1 MNQPQRTTEHSLKH
15 DTSPIE
21 RADDTAAHFDIYPTK
36 QTWLAFLDKALL
48 VIGSV
53 ALALALVFFIAY
65 NWLDMGKMG
74 KFALVEGALFITIT
88 LYVGLC
94 VRRQFLL
101 IRQLL
106 LLIAS
111 IITGSLLAL
120 FGQTYQTG
128 ADTWQLFFVWAL
140 LITPWAVIARFPA
153 LWLLWLGLLNACLLS
168 YLDVTGFLLNDNIY
182 QGVIEIGA
190 LAVINFVALNLWLF
204 FIDHKSPSQITSANA
219 DIDTPSPT
227 AAHTQNQTRAGLHWS
242 TYVVGLLSTYAI
254 THLAIF
260 TIFDNGNF
268 TIPIVL
274 LSLWVIWFG
283 FMVWRFYQYRVDVLM
298 LTYVSGSI
306 IIVVMF
312 WAGRFLLENTNSSGF
327 LVLALLLVGMSSAT
341 VVWLRKA
348 ARLSHKRTTTSD
360 MVNESVEV
368 NATDRSAIDGSAADK
383 NGETSL
389 SNSNDQED
397 TPWFVHVLFGF
408 SGLLASLFFIGFLI
422 LILESTGALDNAMMI
437 GMIGLLLNACGF
449 LLFKY
454 EHRRHSMFL
463 SSLAFMISVAGQSYV
478 VYSLIESSISHP
490 LDVWVFLLLQS
501 ALIFIVPSFMYR
513 LIGSLVVFGCMVFLL
528 GYYALP
534 EISLGLLALIAI
546 VSHLQRYRLLR
557 RISARWHLASSEVI
571 KAIGYASAL
580 MLLCISVYFIVDEY
594 RYGFDNNDELFRYH
608 YYWEQGLLTLAS
620 LYAAYLI
627 LKRYRV
633 QWHSA
638 VGLMTGSA
646 VIVLGIVSTYVT
658 GLLATSLIII
668 IAMANSKR
676 TLLGIGVFA
685 LVCYVFWYYYQLN
698 TSLLVKSVSVL
709 VVGIVLLL
717 LRWILIKRYS
727 AHDLPA
733 SGARIQHNASQ
744 VDSEEPLS

>member
-1 MNQPQRTTEHSLKH
+1 MNHPQRTTEHSLKH

-21 RADDTAAHFDIYPTK
+21 RADHTAAYLDVYPT
-36 QTWLAFLDKALL
+36 QQAWLVFFDKTLL

-74 KFALVEGALFITIT
+74 KFALVEGALVMTIA

-140 LITPWAVIARFPA
+140 LITPWVMISRFPA

-168 YLDVTGFLLNDNIY
+168 YLEVTGFSFNDNVY

-204 FIDHKSPSQITSANA
+204 FIDHKSPSQTTSANA

-260 TIFDNGNF
+260 TIFDNRGV
-268 TIPIVL
+268 TIPAIL

-283 FMVWRFYQYRVDVLM
+283 FMVWRFYRYRVDVLM
-298 LTYVSGSI
+298 LTYVSGSA
-306 IIVVMF
+306 IIVVMC

-327 LVLALLLVGMSSAT
+327 LVLALLLVGMSSAA

-348 ARLSHKRTTTSD
+348 ARLSHKRTMTSD

-383 NGETSL
+383 NSETNL
-389 SNSNDQED
+389 GNGLDQED

-408 SGLLASLFFIGFLI
+408 SGLLASLFFIGFLT
-422 LILESTGALDNAMMI
+422 LILESTGALDNAMII
-437 GMIGLLLNACGF
+437 GTIGLLLNACGF
-449 LLFKY
+449 IVFKY
-454 EHRRHSMFL
+454 EHWRHSMFL

-501 ALIFIVPSFMYR
+501 ALTLIVPSFMYR
-513 LIGSLVVFGCMVFLL
+513 LIGSLVVFGCVVFLL

-546 VSHLQRYRLLR
+546 VSHLQRYRLLQH
-557 RISARWHLASSEVI
+557 IPARWHLASSEVI

-594 RYGFDNNDELFRYH
+594 RYGFDNNDGLFRYH
-608 YYWEQGLLTLAS
+608 YYWAQGLLTLAS

-627 LKRYRV
+627 LQRYRV

-638 VGLMTGSA
+638 VGLITGSA
-646 VIVLGIVSTYVT
+646 VIVLGIISTYVT

-717 LRWILIKRYS
+717 LRWILVKRYS
-727 AHDLPA
+727 AHDLSA

-744 VDSEEPLS
+744 VDSEEHVS

>member
-1 MNQPQRTTEHSLKH
+1 
-15 DTSPIE
+15 
-21 RADDTAAHFDIYPTK
+21 
-36 QTWLAFLDKALL
+36 
-48 VIGSV
+48 
-53 ALALALVFFIAY
+53 
-65 NWLDMGKMG
+65 
-74 KFALVEGALFITIT
+74 
-88 LYVGLC
+88 
-94 VRRQFLL
+94 
-101 IRQLL
+101 
-106 LLIAS
+106 
-111 IITGSLLAL
+111 
-120 FGQTYQTG
+120 
-128 ADTWQLFFVWAL
+128 
-140 LITPWAVIARFPA
+140 
-153 LWLLWLGLLNACLLS
+153 
-168 YLDVTGFLLNDNIY
+168 
-182 QGVIEIGA
+182 
-190 LAVINFVALNLWLF
+190 
-204 FIDHKSPSQITSANA
+204 
-219 DIDTPSPT
+219 
-227 AAHTQNQTRAGLHWS
+227 
-242 TYVVGLLSTYAI
+242 
-254 THLAIF
+254 
-260 TIFDNGNF
+260 
-268 TIPIVL
+268 
-274 LSLWVIWFG
+274 
-283 FMVWRFYQYRVDVLM
+283 M
-298 LTYVSGSI
+298 LTYVSGSA

-312 WAGRFLLENTNSSGF
+312 WASRLLLENTNSSGF
-327 LVLALLLVGMSSAT
+327 LMLALLLVGMSSAA

-348 ARLSHKRTTTSD
+348 ARLSHKRTMTSD

-368 NATDRSAIDGSAADK
+368 NTTDKSAIDK
-383 NGETSL
+383 NSETNL
-389 SNSNDQED
+389 GNGFDQED

-408 SGLLASLFFIGFLI
+408 SGLLASLFFIGFLT

-437 GMIGLLLNACGF
+437 GMIGLLLNAAGF

-501 ALIFIVPSFMYR
+501 ALTLIVQSFMYR
-513 LIGSLVVFGCMVFLL
+513 LIGNLVVFGCVVFLL

-546 VSHLQRYRLLR
+546 VSHLQRYRLLQH
-557 RISARWHLASSEVI
+557 IPARWHLVSSEVI

-594 RYGFDNNDELFRYH
+594 RYGFDNNDGLFRYH
-608 YYWEQGLLTLAS
+608 YYWAQGLLTLAS

-627 LKRYRV
+627 LKRYRI

-638 VGLMTGSA
+638 VGLITGSA
-646 VIVLGIVSTYVT
+646 VIVLGIISTYVT

-698 TSLLVKSVSVL
+698 TSLLVKSFSVL

-717 LRWILIKRYS
+717 LRWILVKRYS
-727 AHDLPA
+727 AHDLSA

-744 VDSEEPLS
+744 IDSEEPLS